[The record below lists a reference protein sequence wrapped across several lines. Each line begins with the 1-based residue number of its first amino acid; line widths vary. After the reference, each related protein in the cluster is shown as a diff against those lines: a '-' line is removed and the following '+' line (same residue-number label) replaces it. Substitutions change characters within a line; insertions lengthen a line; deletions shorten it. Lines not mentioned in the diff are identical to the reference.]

1 MQITLPFEL
10 LLLEISKI
18 EMPNEDKE
26 FIKSMLKDRDKYLEE
41 MSKMLNN
48 DAKFEMLRF
57 DHDKK
62 MNVLNLRKKIS
73 MFWKI

>member
-73 MFWKI
+73 MF

>member
-62 MNVLNLRKKIS
+62 MNVLNLRKKIP
-73 MFWKI
+73 MF

>member
-18 EMPNEDKE
+18 EMPNEDKK

-73 MFWKI
+73 MF

>member
-62 MNVLNLRKKIS
+62 MNVLNFRKKIS

>member
-62 MNVLNLRKKIS
+62 MNVLNVRKKIS
-73 MFWKI
+73 MF

>member
-1 MQITLPFEL
+1 
-10 LLLEISKI
+10 
-18 EMPNEDKE
+18 MPNEDKE

>member
-62 MNVLNLRKKIS
+62 MNVLNLRKKI
-73 MFWKI
+73 

>member
-62 MNVLNLRKKIS
+62 MNVLNLRQKIS
-73 MFWKI
+73 MF

>member
-57 DHDKK
+57 NHDKK

-73 MFWKI
+73 MF

>member
-48 DAKFEMLRF
+48 DAKFQMLRF

-73 MFWKI
+73 MF